1 MKTHLNR
8 RTLLKGLGT
17 VSVGLPL
24 LEEMITANALGAALA
39 KVPVR
44 AFNIF
49 FGLGIPA
56 PLQTEGFDDVI
67 EPLKPLSKKLL
78 IMRNVDHVRCDVR
91 GINAHF
97 DGATASFTAE
107 PAGGEAKAGG
117 PSIDQMVRHA
127 HHPKGLPA
135 GMVPTLVAGTF
146 FRRSRV
152 GRYLHSYNLDGTV
165 AARMQE
171 KPRDLL
177 IVCSVRW
184 PTPMTQTRARNA

>member
-1 MKTHLNR
+1 MKRHLNR
-8 RTLLKGLGT
+8 RALLKGLGT
-17 VSVGLPL
+17 VSIGLPL
-24 LEEMITANALGAALA
+24 LEEMITANALGTEPA

-44 AFNIF
+44 AFNVF

-56 PLQTEGFDDVI
+56 PLQAEGFDDVL

-97 DGATASFTAE
+97 DGATASFTAQ
-107 PAGGEAKAGG
+107 PAGGEATAGG

-127 HHPKGLPA
+127 HHPQGLPA

-152 GRYLHSYNLDGTV
+152 GR
-165 AARMQE
+165 
-171 KPRDLL
+171 
-177 IVCSVRW
+177 
-184 PTPMTQTRARNA
+184 